1 MAPPRAQRARRI
13 PPRRKPGHRT
23 RLELDE
29 RRSQLLAL
37 GLDFFSARSYDEV
50 SIDDFAAAAGVSK
63 GLLYHYFPTK
73 RDFYVATIREASR
86 QLLETTLTDASA
98 PPLDRI
104 RDGLDAYLAYVERH
118 GPAYAALLGGGIG
131 SDPEVAQIVEETR
144 ATFVARML
152 EGIGTAAAAPAPR
165 LRITLRGWIGFVEAA
180 ALDWVAHK
188 DVGRAALRDLLVE
201 IFPRLVG
208 GSA

>member
-1 MAPPRAQRARRI
+1 MARPSRR
-13 PPRRKPGHRT
+13 PKRT
-23 RLELDE
+23 RLDLDE

-86 QLLETTLTDASA
+86 QLLETTLTPEDA
-98 PPLDRI
+98 PPLERMK
-104 RDGLDAYLAYVERH
+104 DGLDAYLAYVEKH

-131 SDPEVAQIVEETR
+131 SDPEVSQIVEETR
-144 ATFVARML
+144 STFMARL
-152 EGIGTAAAAPAPR
+152 ALGIGATAEAHPR

-188 DVGRAALRDLLVE
+188 DVSRTELRDLLVAV
-201 IFPRLVG
+201 FPELLR